1 MSIRS
6 WRAARRERIAAAERA
21 TEASREQ
28 HDRIAEQWD
37 EVHHH
42 ADRARRER
50 DRNHLTQLFYAIHQG
65 D

>member
-1 MSIRS
+1 MNIRS
-6 WRAARRERIAAAERA
+6 WLRARSERIAAAERA
-21 TEASREQ
+21 TEVSREQ

-42 ADRARRER
+42 ADRARGEREQ
-50 DRNHLTQLFYAIHQG
+50 NHFTQLFHAIHQG